1 MFLEGNFRHLKR
13 LITNNA
19 KLFFGQPLKN
29 DIIDKNILLDKENKR
44 LDSII
49 NVENLTKEFIVN
61 KSHSGF
67 LGSLKTL
74 FSRNY
79 RVIKAINNINFEI
92 KQGEFVGYVGE
103 NGAGKSTTIKILTGI
118 LLPTDG
124 QALVNNV
131 IPYKNRIKNAK
142 KIGVVFGQRTQ
153 LWWDLPVRE
162 SFDLLKSVYHI
173 SSDTFKKNMDFFLDT
188 LNIEDFFDV
197 PVRKLSLGQRM
208 RCDLAASLLH
218 NPEILFL
225 DEPTIGLDVIAK
237 DKIRKFLTQI
247 NKDNNITIILTTHD
261 MDDIEELCKRIIIL
275 DQGSIVFDNQVS
287 KLKEKYGKERV
298 LEIEFHKQYESL
310 SKIKDIN
317 VFKED
322 ENKKWIKFS
331 SEKYTAASIIS
342 KIIENYEIKDIS
354 IHEPN
359 VADIVKTLYEKSA
372 VSNGTVS

>member
-1 MFLEGNFRHLKR
+1 M
-13 LITNNA
+13 
-19 KLFFGQPLKN
+19 
-29 DIIDKNILLDKENKR
+29 LDKENNI

-49 NVENLTKEFIVN
+49 NVEDLSKEFIVN
-61 KSHSGF
+61 KSYSGF

-74 FSRNY
+74 FSRNF
-79 RVIKAINNINFEI
+79 RVVKAINNINFKI

-118 LLPTDG
+118 LLPTSG

-131 IPYKNRIKNAK
+131 IPYKNRIENAK

-162 SFDLLKSVYHI
+162 SFDLLKSVYRI
-173 SSDTFKKNMDFFLDT
+173 PSDTFKKNMNIFLDT
-188 LNIEDFFDV
+188 LNIVDFFDV

-275 DQGSIVFDNQVS
+275 DQGHIVFDNEVS

-310 SKIKDIN
+310 NKIKDIN

-331 SEKYTAASIIS
+331 SEKYTAATIIS

-359 VADIVKTLYEKSA
+359 VADIVKTIYGKPSLIHSTI
-372 VSNGTVS
+372 V